1 MSGSSLI
8 GQHQALELLQQA
20 IKAQSIAPA
29 YLFVGPE
36 GIGRSLIAKSFSTQ
50 ILTQGL
56 PPEAETQVRK
66 RLEEGNHPDVLMVQP
81 TYQHQGQLL
90 TASEAEASGVKR
102 KAPPQIRIEQ
112 IRDITRFLSRP
123 PLEAERS
130 VVIICEA
137 QTMTEAA
144 ANGLLKTLE
153 KPGRATLILIAPTSE
168 ALLSTLVSRCQKI
181 PFSRLTPE
189 QMRQVLEQ
197 TGHAQIN
204 SLPELLAIAQG
215 SPGEAIAAYQL
226 LESIPLELRSALTH
240 LPPQP
245 LQLLELAKR
254 VSQELDAEA
263 QLWLVDYL
271 QYHYWHTSQD
281 RRVLEYL
288 EKTKSSLLSYVQ
300 ARLVWEWTLLSLVQI
315 LLRQR

>member
-8 GQHQALELLQQA
+8 GQHQALKLLQQS

-36 GIGRSLIAKSFSTQ
+36 GVGRSLAAKSFSIQ

-56 PPEAETQVRK
+56 PPETAIQVGK
-66 RLEEGNHPDVLMVQP
+66 RLEEGNHPDVFTVQP
-81 TYQHQGQLL
+81 TYLHQGQLL
-90 TASEAEASGVKR
+90 TASEAEAAGVRR

-130 VVIICEA
+130 VVIISEA

-153 KPGRATLILIAPTSE
+153 EPGKATLILIAPSSE

-181 PFSRLTPE
+181 PFSRLSPT
-189 QMRQVLEQ
+189 QMQQVL
-197 TGHAQIN
+197 AQIN
-204 SLPELLAIAQG
+204 YAHINSIPELLEIAQG

-226 LESIPLELRSALTH
+226 LQSIPAELRSALTD
-240 LPPQP
+240 LPHQP

-271 QYHYWHTSQD
+271 EYHYWHTFRD
-281 RRVLEYL
+281 RKALEYL

-300 ARLVWEWTLLSLVQI
+300 ARLVWEWTLLSLGRI
-315 LLRQR
+315 LPR